1 MVKPIASTELRLGM
15 FIHKL
20 GGSWMTHPFLRGSFL
35 LKDAEDIK
43 RIIEAGI
50 KEVWIDDEKGEH
62 IETEAT
68 QTAAE
73 NSSEPIELIQPPLKR
88 KNLSLKVLWKK
99 KLFVHENSSMMLN
112 HK

>member
-43 RIIEAGI
+43 RILEAGI
-50 KEVWIDDEKGEH
+50 KEVWIDDEKGESLT
-62 IETEAT
+62 IEVTEIDAD
-68 QTAAE
+68 
-73 NSSEPIELIQPPLKR
+73 NSPEPIELLKPTPEDK
-88 KNLSLKVLWKK
+88 KNRHT
-99 KLFVHENSSMMLN
+99 KLDGRRYRSCTKTLQ
-112 HK
+112 